1 VNARRRRVR
10 GLRLHSSLT
19 AHEWACVHNARLSN
33 AAGLYPNDGYLKS
46 VAQTAHV
53 SRASSL

>member
-1 VNARRRRVR
+1 LARDEDRAEQPISR
-10 GLRLHSSLT
+10 
-19 AHEWACVHNARLSN
+19 ANQRLSPPSDL
-33 AAGLYPNDGYLKS
+33 APIDGYLKS